1 MVEGIPKYKQIGI
14 NYIKFA
20 KKEKKLFQTLFMSDI
35 GLSPD
40 AFVSKAGED
49 YKEIEK
55 LIKISAN
62 IKEEDIVKISLKD
75 GDITSKIIK
84 VGE

>member
-1 MVEGIPKYKQIGI
+1 M
-14 NYIKFA
+14 N
-20 KKEKKLFQTLFMSDI
+20 KKTKKVKNEL
-35 GLSPD
+35 
-40 AFVSKAGED
+40 E
-49 YKEIEK
+49 
-55 LIKISAN
+55 N